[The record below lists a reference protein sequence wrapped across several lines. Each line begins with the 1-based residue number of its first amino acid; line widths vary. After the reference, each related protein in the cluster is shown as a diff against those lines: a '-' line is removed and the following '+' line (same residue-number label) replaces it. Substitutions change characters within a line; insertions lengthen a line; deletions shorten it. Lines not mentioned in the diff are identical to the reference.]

1 MKENLKVRRITAIVK
16 DRKIEF
22 DEYYLI
28 DLTTGEEIFDR
39 DIEIENDIRL
49 YDLYKSQEGLL
60 TTADIKNIR
69 NKYQMNQKEFSKA
82 LGLGEITIH
91 RFENGSIQTQ
101 AVDSIIRLSKNPDIM
116 SEFLLK
122 NKESFEDTEYN
133 KFIAIVQKLKNLKEH
148 RIAKF
153 NLSEIANLSFSTI
166 NANDVTKK
174 LIIKYNNQVDILSK
188 KYTIA
193 DMCYVAEYITPLKIQ
208 KLLYYIQGLSAIIFD
223 KPAFNDDI
231 CAWSYGPVVEC
242 VYKNYKGR
250 APISSS
256 KDDIKIS
263 AGLDKIIDIVISSYG
278 QIEAGNLIDLT
289 HSEEPWKNTKRSQII
304 DFELIKNYFKEVYSD

>member
-1 MKENLKVRRITAIVK
+1 MKENLRVRRISAVVK
-16 DRKIEF
+16 DKKIEF

-60 TTADIKNIR
+60 TTTDIKNIR
-69 NKYQMNQKEFSKA
+69 NKYQMNQKEFSKV

-91 RFENGSIQTQ
+91 RFENGSIQTG
-101 AVDSIIRLSKNPDIM
+101 AVDSIIRLSKDPDIM
-116 SEFLLK
+116 SDFLLK
-122 NKESFEDTEYN
+122 NKDSFEEEEYQRLE
-133 KFIAIVQKLKNLKEH
+133 AIIHRLKSLKNH

-153 NLSEIANLSFSTI
+153 NFAEITKLEFSTI
-166 NANDVTKK
+166 KVDDVVKK
-174 LIIKYNNQVDILSK
+174 LIIKYNKQIEALSMEYK
-188 KYTIA
+188 II
-193 DMCYVAEYITPLKIQ
+193 DMSYVAEYITPLKIQ
-208 KLLYYIQGLSAIIFD
+208 KLLYYIQGLSAVIFN
-223 KPAFNDDI
+223 KPAFNDGI
-231 CAWSYGPVVEC
+231 YAWSYGPVVESI
-242 VYKNYKGR
+242 YKKYKGR
-250 APISSS
+250 APISSP

-289 HSEEPWKNTKRSQII
+289 HSEEPWKNTKRNQII
-304 DFELIKNYFKEVYSD
+304 DFELIRNYFKEVYSN